1 MGRVKKTDNIEDMI
15 LAYRT
20 CTDNKKKQM
29 LHMYI
34 VERTMQYVKKIAS
47 GISLQSG
54 ISIEDIIQ
62 VGSIGLIKAIEFFDP
77 RRKTRFSTYASYF
90 IRGEIKHYLRDKVSL
105 IKAPREVQEF
115 ILKISSAIRQ
125 LKEKG
130 ITEPSE
136 EQIAEFL
143 KVPVNKVHEVMI
155 IELYKTTVSLDQTIY
170 SVEDEELTLVDKIP
184 SGDYQEILTSY
195 EDKIMLA
202 SAIKELPAELQKIIE
217 LSYYQDLNQREIAA
231 IVNLSQMQVSR
242 RLKKALHKLYEIIKE
257 GK

>member
-1 MGRVKKTDNIEDMI
+1 MKWE
-15 LAYRT
+15 
-20 CTDNKKKQM
+20 
-29 LHMYI
+29 
-34 VERTMQYVKKIAS
+34 
-47 GISLQSG
+47 
-54 ISIEDIIQ
+54 
-62 VGSIGLIKAIEFFDP
+62 DP